1 MACYDRPGAHNA
13 SECWWGPVR
22 ELRDRG
28 ESPAKTGRLAR
39 VSQGPMCKG
48 CVTSSVL
55 VVMPARPQS
64 LGMLCPWCGNPR
76 LGVSEPLP
84 RLSHPTLPHAISR
97 FLSSAPQT
105 ASPRGWYRW
114 VSFAVGLPRGYL
126 LWQAHACM
134 CAVCSGHGHIIYLFT
149 HIPLTPL
156 GRTHAAEVLGG
167 SAAITV
173 YWS

>member
-1 MACYDRPGAHNA
+1 
-13 SECWWGPVR
+13 
-22 ELRDRG
+22 
-28 ESPAKTGRLAR
+28 
-39 VSQGPMCKG
+39 MCKG

-64 LGMLCPWCGNPR
+64 LGMLCPWGGNPR
-76 LGVSEPLP
+76 LGVSEPLSVSLTSLCLMP
-84 RLSHPTLPHAISR
+84 FPVFSVVLRRRLLP
-97 FLSSAPQT
+97 
-105 ASPRGWYRW
+105 GGYKW

-149 HIPLTPL
+149 HIISIPLE
-156 GRTHAAEVLGG
+156 RTHAAEVLGD